1 MNLLIE
7 QLRDDHKHLVRILY
21 HLEKEVK
28 AISGLL
34 KTDIPSIETVLDI
47 LDYIQV
53 YPEIWHHPTEDVI
66 FEILLQK
73 EIPEAQLLADA
84 MEEHG
89 VLEMLTENLHQ
100 HLNMA
105 VAGSDFSPARF
116 IKSTNDY
123 INRQLRHME
132 FEQKHLFTLAEQYL
146 QAEDWDAIKERL
158 KDQQHLLDEPRLQE
172 YSSFHNSIANSCAV
186 TAH

>member
-7 QLRDDHKHLVRILY
+7 QLRDDHRQLVRILY

-34 KTDIPSIETVLDI
+34 KVSAKTETILDI

-53 YPEIWHHPTEDVI
+53 YPEIWHHPAEDVI
-66 FEILLQK
+66 FDMLLQK
-73 EIPEAQLLADA
+73 EIPEKQRLLDA
-84 MEEHG
+84 MEEHDIM
-89 VLEMLTENLHQ
+89 ETLTENLHQ
-100 HLNMA
+100 HLNKA
-105 VAGSDFSPARF
+105 VAGGDFSPARF

-123 INRQLRHME
+123 ISRQLQHME
-132 FEQKHLFTLAEQYL
+132 FEQKYLFPLAEEYL
-146 QAEDWDAIKERL
+146 QQSDWDSIKEQL
-158 KDQQHLLDEPRLQE
+158 KGLQHLVDEPRIKE
-172 YSSFHNSIANSCAV
+172 FTSFYNSLANSSAV

>member
-1 MNLLIE
+1 MTLIIE
-7 QLRDDHKHLVRILY
+7 QLQDDHKQLVRALY

-28 AISGLL
+28 SVSGLL
-34 KTDIPSIETVLDI
+34 QGNASLEKVLDI
-47 LDYIQV
+47 LNYIQV

-66 FEILLQK
+66 FEKLLEK
-73 EIPEAQLLADA
+73 GVPGVDLLAQA

-89 VLEMLTENLHQ
+89 ILALLTENLHE
-100 HLNMA
+100 HVNRAA
-105 VAGSDFSPARF
+105 VGADFSPARF

-132 FEQKHLFTLAEQYL
+132 FEQQHLFSMAEQYL
-146 QAEDWDAIKERL
+146 QIADWADIKESIKGR
-158 KDQQHLLDEPRLQE
+158 QQLLEEPRLQE
-172 YSSFHNSIANSCAV
+172 YGQFYKGIANSSAV